1 MHARW
6 EQALRRAVE
15 ELPNVHFD
23 ARPVHVP

>member
-6 EQALRRAVE
+6 EQELRRSVE

-23 ARPVHVP
+23 VHPVHLP